1 MREPIDLLTPG
12 RDLWGMVRREPIVL
26 AYDNPWRRFAVVCMV
41 ALLSIVAIRWGFGGD
56 RWLLGQLALGVLA
69 AAALL
74 TSVRFVR
81 GERRIGALLAEVTTQ
96 HVAVGS
102 EVDRIVIPW
111 SAVDTDVDVV
121 PIDSRFMAI
130 PVMKGALD
138 QLIYQSVE
146 ATATWDRRPYSCFI
160 VEVRHNAAAS
170 WVEIHSRPNEFF
182 VSLLNFVYPMIAV
195 LRQERGTGSTESKEG
210 PTLDRIEPD

>member
-1 MREPIDLLTPG
+1 MSEPIDLLTPG

-26 AYDNPWRRFAVVCMV
+26 AYDNPWRRFAVVCVV
-41 ALLSIVAIRWGFGGD
+41 ALLFIAAIRLGLGGD
-56 RWLLGQLALGVLA
+56 RWLLAQLALGVIA

-74 TSVRFVR
+74 TSARFLT

-102 EVDRIVIPW
+102 EVGRIVIPW
-111 SAVDTDVDVV
+111 SAVDTDVVRV

-138 QLIYQSVE
+138 QLIYQSAE

-160 VEVRHNAAAS
+160 VEVRHNAEAS

-182 VSLLNFVYPMIAV
+182 VNLLNYVYPMIAV
-195 LRQERGTGSTESKEG
+195 LRQERQAGSVGSSEG
-210 PTLDRIEPD
+210 PTLGRIEPD

>member
-1 MREPIDLLTPG
+1 MSEPIDLLTPG

-26 AYDNPWRRFAVVCMV
+26 AYDNPWRRFAVVCVV
-41 ALLSIVAIRWGFGGD
+41 ALLFIAAIRLGLGGD
-56 RWLLGQLALGVLA
+56 RWLLAQLALGVIA

-74 TSVRFVR
+74 TSARFLT

-111 SAVDTDVDVV
+111 SAVDTDVVRV

-138 QLIYQSVE
+138 QLIYQSAE
-146 ATATWDRRPYSCFI
+146 ATATWDRRPLQLFHRGGEAQCGGLMGRDPLSTERVLREPPQLRIPDDC
-160 VEVRHNAAAS
+160 RAAAG
-170 WVEIHSRPNEFF
+170 
-182 VSLLNFVYPMIAV
+182 A
-195 LRQERGTGSTESKEG
+195 TGGFSGEQRRAHPGS
-210 PTLDRIEPD
+210 D

>member
-1 MREPIDLLTPG
+1 M
-12 RDLWGMVRREPIVL
+12 
-26 AYDNPWRRFAVVCMV
+26 
-41 ALLSIVAIRWGFGGD
+41 
-56 RWLLGQLALGVLA
+56 
-69 AAALL
+69 
-74 TSVRFVR
+74 
-81 GERRIGALLAEVTTQ
+81 TTQ

-111 SAVDTDVDVV
+111 SAVDADVDRV

-130 PVMKGALD
+130 PVLKGALD

-160 VEVRHNAAAS
+160 VEVRHNAEAS

-182 VSLLNFVYPMIAV
+182 VKLLNFVYPMIAV
-195 LRQERGTGSTESKEG
+195 LRRERGVGSLEGNEG
-210 PTLDRIEPD
+210 PTLEGIGPD

>member
-1 MREPIDLLTPG
+1 MSEPIDLLTPG

-26 AYDNPWRRFAVVCMV
+26 AYDNPWRRFAVVCVV
-41 ALLSIVAIRWGFGGD
+41 ALLFIAAIRLGLGGD
-56 RWLLGQLALGVLA
+56 RWLLAQLALGVIA

-74 TSVRFVR
+74 TSARFLT

-111 SAVDTDVDVV
+111 SAVDTDVVRV

-138 QLIYQSVE
+138 QLIYQSA

-160 VEVRHNAAAS
+160 VEVRHNAEAS

-182 VSLLNFVYPMIAV
+182 VNLLNYVYPMIAV
-195 LRQERGTGSTESKEG
+195 LRQERQAGSVGSSEG
-210 PTLDRIEPD
+210 PTLGRIEPD